1 MVVSLTRFLSVTAAL
16 LTGTAFLH
24 AHAILLSAT
33 PAANSIAVGP
43 QIAVSLKFNSRI
55 DSRRSRL
62 SVLLPD
68 RTALNLTI
76 QPQPSP
82 DILTA
87 APTDLKSGDYRL
99 RWQVLAA
106 DGHITRGEVPFH
118 VQ

>member
-1 MVVSLTRFLSVTAAL
+1 MTACLIRSICITAAL
-16 LTGTAFLH
+16 LVSSAVVS

-33 PAANSIAVGP
+33 PAANSTVNGP

-55 DSRRSRL
+55 DGKRSRL
-62 SVLLPD
+62 SMLLPD
-68 RTALNLTI
+68 HTARNLDI

-82 DILTA
+82 DLLTA
-87 APTDLKSGDYRL
+87 ATTNLLPGDYHL